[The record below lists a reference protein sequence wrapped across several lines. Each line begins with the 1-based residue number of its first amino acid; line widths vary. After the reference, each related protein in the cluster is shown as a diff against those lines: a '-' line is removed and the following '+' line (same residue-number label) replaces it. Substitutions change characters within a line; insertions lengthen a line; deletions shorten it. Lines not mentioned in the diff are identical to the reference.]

1 MAKRDTFANNDAHFS
16 LVSIHPYYDGNGRTS
31 RLLMN
36 YIQAITIF
44 LWAIVQSENKAAYIQ
59 ALIDT
64 RQQENIEIF
73 REFMAGEYAFLLTQ
87 EIEKFEEMKK
97 PSKGRGFTFLF

>member
-16 LVSIHPYYDGNGRTS
+16 LVSIRPYYDGNGRTS

-44 LWAIVQSENKAAYIQ
+44 LWQSYKAKIKQ
-59 ALIDT
+59 L
-64 RQQENIEIF
+64 IF
-73 REFMAGEYAFLLTQ
+73 RH
-87 EIEKFEEMKK
+87 
-97 PSKGRGFTFLF
+97 